1 MTRRVLV
8 TLHDVTPRHEAA
20 VDRMLA
26 LLAGLG
32 VPPVPLLVVP
42 DFHGQWPLDQ
52 HPAFAERLR
61 GWRAAG
67 HELVLHGYW
76 HRELPTDSLRGGMA
90 DSLRRG
96 LLTGGEGEFLAL
108 DAAAAG
114 ARLDEGLAMWER
126 SGLGPAPSGFIP
138 PAWLHNAALDA
149 ELWKRGFQWTEDHA
163 GLRYADGA
171 ILPNPVVSWASRD
184 RIRRA
189 GSRLVCPTL
198 EWAWRAKPVVRI
210 ALHPHDLDWPALE
223 ASLTTVLRRASLHG
237 EFSDAHGVRPAHF
250 AHPEIPRRG

>member
-8 TLHDVTPRHEAA
+8 TLHDVTPRHERA

-26 LLAGLG
+26 LLDGLG

-42 DFHGQWPLDQ
+42 DFHGQWPLDR
-52 HPAFAERLR
+52 HPAFVDRLR
-61 GWRAAG
+61 AWREAG

-76 HRELPTDSLRGGMA
+76 HRELPTDSVRGGLA
-90 DSLRRG
+90 DGLRRG

-126 SGLGPAPSGFIP
+126 SGLGPAPCGFIP

-163 GLRYADGA
+163 GLRYGDGA
-171 ILPNPVVSWASRD
+171 TLPNPVISWASRD
-184 RIRRA
+184 GIRRL
-189 GSRLVCPTL
+189 GSRVVCPTL
-198 EWAWRAKPVVRI
+198 ERIWRGRPVVRI

-223 ASLTTVLRRASLHG
+223 ASLTSVLRRAARHG
-237 EFSDAHGVRPAHF
+237 AFSDAHGVRPPAG
-250 AHPEIPRRG
+250 PLPDSPRCA